1 MSYNPDVK
9 KQAKDILEETLDRE
23 AAIVLTRIS
32 EEMRLIFQAHPE
44 PDYNDV
50 ERIVTGFFLEKG
62 KSEEFI
68 GDWLETAREYGRTR
82 GVDGSDLP
90 KAMLSDFGVFRFMS
104 FLKDKGLT
112 DEQITIVLTGAV
124 QQAASG
130 GCAEMR
136 GENGKAEDS

>member
-1 MSYNPDVK
+1 MTHKSDVK

-23 AAIVLTRIS
+23 AVIVLARIS
-32 EEMRLIFQAHPE
+32 EEMQLLFQAHPE
-44 PDYNDV
+44 PDHSDV

-68 GDWLETAREYGRTR
+68 EDWIGTSREYGRTR
-82 GVDGSDLP
+82 GLSGSDLP
-90 KAMLSDFGVFRFMS
+90 RAMLSDLGVFRFMS

-130 GCAEMR
+130 FPDNDSG
-136 GENGKAEDS
+136 NGQVTA

>member
-1 MSYNPDVK
+1 MSHNSDVK

-23 AAIVLTRIS
+23 AVIVLARIS
-32 EEMRLIFQAHPE
+32 EEMQLLFQAHPE
-44 PDYNDV
+44 PDRSDV

-68 GDWLETAREYGRTR
+68 EDWIMTSLEYGRTR
-82 GVDGSDLP
+82 GLSGSDLP
-90 KAMLSDFGVFRFMS
+90 RAMLSDLGVFRFMS

-112 DEQITIVLTGAV
+112 DEQITIVLTGAI

-130 GCAEMR
+130 FSGPES
-136 GENGKAEDS
+136 GNGTR